1 MTFMRTYF
9 NKQKSQ
15 KHSAVRQS
23 VLRRYAFVG
32 LSFLLLSLFFI
43 SLSARAGVCIYEGYI
58 ICEIWSPD
66 MLIAIAEATTG
77 VVAAISA
84 AVSAVTLA
92 ATALVNYQVLPET
105 WGAGAKVAA
114 AFELSGARNKVE
126 NDGEAAMLHG
136 KSFLYGTQLGL
147 PGSTPRGPEEAAAA
161 TLIKGVGAN
170 MPTKVCNELV
180 SQTQVTPLI
189 SSGTAI
195 AADAMNT
202 RMINSMRTSRMADAE
217 ASYLRHSTSY
227 CSMSDVFNGICEA
240 AAADHLQNL
249 DVMPPGYTRTG
260 EAKTTQLSEEE
271 KRAAM
276 VWSENVM
283 GMGNYPATDY
293 NEDTYNSDARKA
305 FSGSN
310 DVIQAR
316 MSTVAHSL
324 NSQIARRSKVV
335 VAFNADNSARADVA
349 NQIADANPNLDPS
362 STTTGSPETQAR
374 CAASA
379 DFAKYEAMGKA
390 DVNAAINNS
399 FANGDSGTP
408 LLNFGIS
415 RSAWHYYA
423 YVESTKN
430 PRAVSPAHYY
440 GLYQM
445 GAGALG
451 DVGMSGLLPEQ
462 VFDPYQ
468 NGIAAKKYAIANI
481 AAFSSTFPQGVK
493 GVPPVFVL
501 YGMHNMGAAGFKQIY
516 DNITTGAPLSAA
528 RKKAIQGNMSPR
540 VPLEQINGQMYWEF
554 WRKKFGINAC

>member
-1 MTFMRTYF
+1 MRNYF
-9 NKQKSQ
+9 NRQKSGEPVT
-15 KHSAVRQS
+15 VRKTS
-23 VLRRYAFVG
+23 LRRYALFSVG
-32 LSFLLLSLFFI
+32 LLLLPLVFF
-43 SLSARAGVCIYEGYI
+43 SKSATAGVCIYEGYI

-66 MLIAIAEATTG
+66 MLLAISEATS
-77 VVAAISA
+77 AILLAISG

-92 ATALVNYQVLPET
+92 VAGMVNYQLLPET

-114 AFELSGARNKVE
+114 AIELNGARNKVE
-126 NDGEAAMLHG
+126 NDGEASMLQG
-136 KSFLYGTQLGL
+136 KSFLYGIQVGL
-147 PGSTPRGPEEAAAA
+147 PGSTPRNPQEAVAA
-161 TLIKGVGAN
+161 TLIKATGTT
-170 MPTKVCNELV
+170 MPSKVCNELV
-180 SQTQVTPLI
+180 AQTQVTPLI

-195 AADAMNT
+195 ATDAMNT
-202 RMINSMRTSRMADAE
+202 RLINSMRTSRMSDAE
-217 ASYLRHSTSY
+217 ASYFRHSTTY
-227 CSMSDVFNGICEA
+227 CTLSDVFNGICEA
-240 AAADHLQNL
+240 AAPDHLQNL
-249 DVMPPGYTRTG
+249 DVMPPGSIRAG

-283 GMGNYPATDY
+283 GMGNYPASDY
-293 NEDTYNSDARKA
+293 SEDTYNSDARKA

-310 DVIQAR
+310 NVIQAR

-349 NQIADANPNLDPS
+349 SQIADANPNLDPS
-362 STTTGSPETQAR
+362 STTTGSADTSSR

-379 DFAKYEAMGKA
+379 DFAKYEKMGKA
-390 DVNAAINNS
+390 DVNTAINNS
-399 FANGDSGTP
+399 FANGDSGAP
-408 LLNFGIS
+408 LLQFGIS

-430 PRAVSPAHYY
+430 PAAVSPAHYY

-445 GAGALG
+445 GAGALA
-451 DVGMSGLLPEQ
+451 DVGMSGLLPDQ

-481 AAFSSTFPQGVK
+481 AAFGATFPNGVK

-501 YGMHNMGAAGFKQIY
+501 YGMHNMGASGFKQIY
-516 DNITTGAPLSAA
+516 DNITTGAPLSDA